1 MEMRAFFAWLALL
14 ALCAAPPVF
23 AQTGQTGEAGEAG
36 QTEPSGAPGGFAD
49 PGQPGEPQLDPGL
62 GEIEIEEEPR
72 APRVNAFEAFRKYVF
87 ATVGGSYVIGSGSDA
102 SSNEPEAQDG
112 DNSRAVF
119 TGTVGV
125 DFQSDFFQFYAQG
138 TIWDQEIEITQK
150 LEDYRPNI
158 VQCRDIPLNDPRR
171 GNIGDPNTGC
181 LLSTRTIKIE
191 EDDAEFSEGYL
202 SFTPLSWVR
211 LRVGRRKVVWGQFDV
226 FSPVD
231 LLLPFRTQSTD
242 PYFTK
247 VNFRR
252 PQDHAQ
258 LSITPHERIELQGYW
273 FYNTRVDPLILQY
286 TRQEYRDDPFNANA
300 EDRIEDHDQF
310 AARLLFY
317 PNWGTL
323 AFTWYRGRHSLRV
336 NDFTR
341 ITPPNNGGEFTREAF
356 LQAVM
361 LQAEPFSNAE
371 FPVRSAVNLAELDAY
386 AVEFSARRGRWLFRT
401 EVVYR
406 DSVGDLDELRSVR
419 GRMNRDPARER
430 YLDWV
435 VNENDGKF
443 YGDLR
448 TIMAGVGFKYESDKW
463 LVDIAALALS
473 EDFVGD
479 AKRGAELN
487 DAALGD
493 DPAAGVLAAPFIN
506 IARYFGRSKT
516 VTLGFTA
523 GFVGA
528 YGAGASL
535 YTVFDFDQ
543 LDRFGVGAFQLVLGV
558 DAFQYNTDS
567 TLSDL
572 NDMGDLYEL
581 DEDLIVGPRVGL
593 VWKF

>member
-14 ALCAAPPVF
+14 ALCAAPPAF
-23 AQTGQTGEAGEAG
+23 AQTGQTGEAGGAG

-87 ATVGGSYVIGSGSDA
+87 ATVGGSYVIGSGSSRESYDPPDT
-102 SSNEPEAQDG
+102 EEG
-112 DNSRAVF
+112 DNNRVVI
-119 TGTVGV
+119 TGSVGV
-125 DFQSDFFQFYAQG
+125 DFQTDFFQFYAQG
-138 TIWDQEIEITQK
+138 TVWDQEIEITQ
-150 LEDYRPNI
+150 EIENVFP
-158 VQCRDIPLNDPRR
+158 
-171 GNIGDPNTGC
+171 GDGFCSSSNRYSDTNLC
-181 LLSTRTIKIE
+181 EASIRTLKIE
-191 EDDAEFSEGYL
+191 EDDAELSEGYL

-273 FYNTRVDPLILQY
+273 FYNTRIDPLL
-286 TRQEYRDDPFNANA
+286 TRLTAQEYGTSVSIA
-300 EDRIEDHDQF
+300 EDRLEDHSQF

-323 AFTWYRGRHSLRV
+323 GLTWYRGRHSLRV

-341 ITPPNNGGEFTREAF
+341 YTPDGVDDLAMINNSNRDLPDDNF
-356 LQAVM
+356 LDA
-361 LQAEPFSNAE
+361 PD
-371 FPVRSAVNLAELDAY
+371 LAELDAY
-386 AVEFSARRGRWLFRT
+386 ALEFSARRGRWLFRS

-406 DSVGDLDELRSVR
+406 ESTGDLDELRSPCGFGCGDDEPR
-419 GRMNRDPARER
+419 RR
-430 YLDWV
+430 YLRWV
-435 VNENDGKF
+435 LEENDGKF

-473 EDFVGD
+473 EDFVGN

-493 DPAAGVLAAPFIN
+493 DPAAGLLAAPFIN
-506 IARYFGRSKT
+506 IARYFGRDKT
-516 VTLGFTA
+516 LTLGFTA

-535 YTVFDFDQ
+535 YAVLDFDQ
-543 LDRFGVGAFQLVLGV
+543 LDRFGIGAFQLVLGV
-558 DAFQYNTDS
+558 DGFQYNTD
-567 TLSDL
+567 TALSDL
-572 NDMGDLYEL
+572 NDMEDRYDLK
-581 DEDLIVGPRVGL
+581 DDFIVGPRVGL

>member
-1 MEMRAFFAWLALL
+1 MEMRALFALL
-14 ALCAAPPVF
+14 TLWALFAAPPAF
-23 AQTGQTGEAGEAG
+23 AQA
-36 QTEPSGAPGGFAD
+36 EPSGAPGGFAE
-49 PGQPGEPQLDPGL
+49 PGQSGQPELDPGL

-87 ATVGGSYVIGSGSDA
+87 ATAGGSYVLGSGSSRESYDP
-102 SSNEPEAQDG
+102 PETEDG
-112 DNSRAVF
+112 DNNRVVL

-125 DFQSDFFQFYAQG
+125 DFQTDFFQFYAQG
-138 TIWDQEIEITQK
+138 TIWDQEIEITQ
-150 LEDYRPNI
+150 EIENVFSGDGFCSSSNPYNAA
-158 VQCRDIPLNDPRR
+158 DADP
-171 GNIGDPNTGC
+171 C
-181 LLSTRTIKIE
+181 ESSVRTLKIE
-191 EDDAEFSEGYL
+191 EDDTELSEGYF
-202 SFTPLSWVR
+202 SVTPLSWLR

-273 FYNTRVDPLILQY
+273 FYNTRIDPLLPRL
-286 TRQEYRDDPFNANA
+286 TAQEHRISVSAA
-300 EDRIEDHDQF
+300 EDRLEDHNQY

-323 AFTWYRGRHSLRV
+323 GLTWYRGRHSLRV

-341 ITPPNNGGEFTREAF
+341 FTGDGVTDPLADLAMINDINGRRDLAGGFIDS
-356 LQAVM
+356 
-361 LQAEPFSNAE
+361 PD
-371 FPVRSAVNLAELDAY
+371 LAELDAY
-386 AVEFSARRGRWLFRT
+386 ALEFSARRGRWLFRT

-406 DSVGDLDELRSVR
+406 ESTGDLDELRSPC
-419 GRMNRDPARER
+419 GFGCRDDEPRRR
-430 YLDWV
+430 YLRWV
-435 VNENDGKF
+435 LEENDGKF

-448 TIMAGVGFKYESDKW
+448 TIMAGIGFKYESEKW
-463 LVDIAALALS
+463 LVDIAMLALS

-493 DPAAGVLAAPFIN
+493 DPAAGLLAAPFIN
-506 IARYFGRSKT
+506 IARYFGRDKT
-516 VTLGFTA
+516 LTLGFTA

-535 YTVFDFDQ
+535 YAVLDFDQ

-558 DAFQYNTDS
+558 DGFQYNTD
-567 TLSDL
+567 TALSDL
-572 NDMGDLYEL
+572 NDMGDRY
-581 DEDLIVGPRVGL
+581 DLKDDFIVGPRVGL

>member
-1 MEMRAFFAWLALL
+1 MRALFALLTLL
-14 ALCAAPPVF
+14 ALFAAPPAF
-23 AQTGQTGEAGEAG
+23 AQRGPSGQ
-36 QTEPSGAPGGFAD
+36 PSPTGAPGGFAE
-49 PGQPGEPQLDPGL
+49 PGQSGEPELDPGL

-72 APRVNAFEAFRKYVF
+72 AQRGSAFEAFRKYVF
-87 ATVGGSYVIGSGSDA
+87 ATVGGSYVIGSGSSRESYDP
-102 SSNEPEAQDG
+102 PETEEG
-112 DNSRAVF
+112 DNSRVVF
-119 TGTVGV
+119 TGSVGV
-125 DFQSDFFQFYAQG
+125 DFQTDFFQFYAQG
-138 TIWDQEIEITQK
+138 TIWDQEIEITQ
-150 LEDYRPNI
+150 EIENRFSRGDFCSSSNRYSDTN
-158 VQCRDIPLNDPRR
+158 QCDPS
-171 GNIGDPNTGC
+171 I
-181 LLSTRTIKIE
+181 RTLKIE
-191 EDDAEFSEGYL
+191 EDDTELSEGYF
-202 SFTPLSWVR
+202 SVTPLSWLR

-273 FYNTRVDPLILQY
+273 FYNTRIDPLLPRLTAQKSGISVSL
-286 TRQEYRDDPFNANA
+286 A
-300 EDRIEDHDQF
+300 EDRLEDHDQF

-323 AFTWYRGRHSLRV
+323 GLTWYRGRHSLRV

-341 ITPPNNGGEFTREAF
+341 FTREEGTDPLADLAMINDINGRRDLAGSF
-356 LQAVM
+356 FDS
-361 LQAEPFSNAE
+361 PD
-371 FPVRSAVNLAELDAY
+371 LAELDAY
-386 AVEFSARRGRWLFRT
+386 ALEFSARRGRWLFRT

-406 DSVGDLDELRSVR
+406 ESTGDLDELRSPCGFGCGPNEPR
-419 GRMNRDPARER
+419 RR
-430 YLDWV
+430 YLRWV
-435 VNENDGKF
+435 LEENDGKF

-448 TIMAGVGFKYESDKW
+448 TIMAGIGFKYESEKW
-463 LVDIAALALS
+463 LVDIALLALS
-473 EDFVGD
+473 EEFVGD
-479 AKRGAELN
+479 AKRGADLN
-487 DAALGD
+487 DEALGD
-493 DPAAGVLAAPFIN
+493 DPAAGTLAAPFIN
-506 IARYFGRSKT
+506 IARYFGRDKT

-558 DAFQYNTDS
+558 DGFQYNTD
-567 TLSDL
+567 TALSDL
-572 NDMGDLYEL
+572 NDMGDLY
-581 DEDLIVGPRVGL
+581 DLKDDFIVGPRVGL

>member
-1 MEMRAFFAWLALL
+1 MRALFALLTLL
-14 ALCAAPPVF
+14 ALCAAPPAF
-23 AQTGQTGEAGEAG
+23 AQD
-36 QTEPSGAPGGFAD
+36 EPFGAPGPAER
-49 PGQPGEPQLDPGL
+49 PGEPELDPGL

-87 ATVGGSYVIGSGSDA
+87 ATVGGSYVIGSGSSRESYDPPETED
-102 SSNEPEAQDG
+102 SN
-112 DNSRAVF
+112 NSRAVL
-119 TGTVGV
+119 TGSVGV
-125 DFQSDFFQFYAQG
+125 DFQTDFFQFYAQG
-138 TIWDQEIEITQK
+138 TVWDQEIEITQ
-150 LEDYRPNI
+150 EIENVFSGDGF
-158 VQCRDIPLNDPRR
+158 CSSRDPYSETNPCDP
-171 GNIGDPNTGC
+171 
-181 LLSTRTIKIE
+181 SVRTLKIE
-191 EDDAEFSEGYL
+191 EDDTELSEGYF
-202 SFTPLSWVR
+202 SITPLSWLR

-273 FYNTRVDPLILQY
+273 FYNTRIDPLLPRL
-286 TRQEYRDDPFNANA
+286 TAQEYGISVSAA
-300 EDRIEDHDQF
+300 EDRLEDHNQY

-323 AFTWYRGRHSLRV
+323 GLTWYRGRHSLRV

-341 ITPPNNGGEFTREAF
+341 YTPDGVADPVADLAMINDINGRRDLGGSFF
-356 LQAVM
+356 DS
-361 LQAEPFSNAE
+361 PD
-371 FPVRSAVNLAELDAY
+371 LAELDAY
-386 AVEFSARRGRWLFRT
+386 ALEFSARRGRWLFRT

-406 DSVGDLDELRSVR
+406 ESTGDLDELRSPCAIGCGNNEPR
-419 GRMNRDPARER
+419 RR
-430 YLDWV
+430 YLRWV
-435 VNENDGKF
+435 LEENDGKF

-448 TIMAGVGFKYESDKW
+448 TIMGGVGFKYESEKW
-463 LVDIAALALS
+463 LVDIALLALS

-493 DPAAGVLAAPFIN
+493 DPAAGLLAAPFIN
-506 IARYFGRSKT
+506 IARYFGRDKT
-516 VTLGFTA
+516 LTLGFTA

-535 YTVFDFDQ
+535 YTVLDFDQ

-558 DAFQYNTDS
+558 DAFQYNTD
-567 TLSDL
+567 TALSDL
-572 NDMGDLYEL
+572 NDMDDRYDLK
-581 DEDLIVGPRVGL
+581 EDFIVGPRVGL